1 MIKPRYSREE
11 VAELGEAAFERDVA
25 GKLSGQDLRN
35 FVAIDVNTG
44 AFEVDPDEGRAIGR
58 LLDRHPGTQFW
69 LRRVGSSIAHS
80 FGPRIECH
88 PPSA

>member
-11 VAELGEAAFERDVA
+11 VVELGEAAFERDVA
-25 GKLSGQDLRN
+25 AKLSEQDLRN

-44 AFEVDPDEGRAIGR
+44 AFEVDADEGRAIRR
-58 LLDRHPGTQFW
+58 LLDRNPGTQFW

-80 FGPRIECH
+80 FGPRIEYQ
-88 PPSA
+88 PPSV